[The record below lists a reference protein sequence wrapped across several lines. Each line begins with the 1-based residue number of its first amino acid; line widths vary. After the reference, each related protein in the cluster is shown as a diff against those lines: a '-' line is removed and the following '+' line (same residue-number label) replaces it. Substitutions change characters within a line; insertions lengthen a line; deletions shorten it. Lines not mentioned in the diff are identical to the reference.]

1 MTISSEVSKAG
12 PYFGNGSTTVFPYGF
27 KILDEKHIEVV
38 VMDASFVV
46 STLSLAGGDY
56 TVTGVGSETGGTI
69 VKSSPLLT
77 GQKLNM
83 VRRPDFTQET
93 SLENQGPYYPEVIE
107 GRFDVTVMQ
116 IQALKEGLDRAISVP
131 VGEERPEIKDVFDAL
146 RESGENADS
155 AAASALLSQRYA
167 NEPEDS
173 AISPGLFSAFHWF
186 RKALAQATGAA
197 ASAALALTRSN
208 NAQTSATNSANS
220 ATASETSRQASGTS
234 ATNSAN
240 SATASESSRQA
251 SGTSAT
257 NSANSATASQASRV
271 ASETA
276 RTGSEA
282 ARDTAQTHATNA
294 GNSATS
300 ASGSAGTATTKAA
313 ESVTARNFS
322 YKWASEV
329 ENTQVNDGVRS
340 GYSAYH
346 WAKKAEASVG
356 GQAFVQKSG
365 DTMTGGL
372 TATEYSIN
380 KTEVQDVVFYWKQQ
394 NINRFAAF
402 VTADGATFNIAKYTG
417 PGAYNGA
424 VISINRGTGFVD
436 ITTALAVANELYV
449 RAAVEIGKM
458 DGTAGPALIDFHT
471 SATVRDYNCRIICDS
486 NASDALGMGTMN
498 IIASNVMWNGNS
510 FISMFN
516 KGTAADIA
524 AGTADKF
531 PDAPAVKAAI
541 TANVQPALGI
551 GQTWKSVSRGPGT
564 AYQNTTGKP
573 IVVAV
578 NAQRSQA
585 IYFQISADGT
595 TWVNV
600 PSFTGVSGSNV
611 VLGGQFVIPNNHYY
625 RINDSGAVGVSFA
638 ELS

>member
-131 VGEERPEIKDVFDAL
+131 VGEARPEIKDVFDAL

-208 NAQTSATNSANS
+208 NSQTSATNSANS
-220 ATASETSRQASGTS
+220 ATASEASRQASGTS

-240 SATASESSRQA
+240 SATASEASRQA

-276 RTGSEA
+276 RTGSES

-313 ESVTARNFS
+313 ESTTARDFS
-322 YKWASEV
+322 YKWASEA

-346 WAKKAEASVG
+346 WSKKAELAAGGGVLSWGGLTGAITTAAAKSNLGITNVNDTSDANKPVSTAQQTALNFKANLASPTFTGDPKAPTPTAGDNDTSIATTAFVTTATSG
-356 GQAFVQKSG
+356 KADIASPTFTGDPKAPTPAFGDNDTSIATTAFVQ
-365 DTMTGGL
+365 
-372 TATEYSIN
+372 
-380 KTEVQDVVFYWKQQ
+380 
-394 NINRFAAF
+394 AAITPLASEIKAW
-402 VTADGATFNIAKYTG
+402 VNFN
-417 PGAYNGA
+417 
-424 VISINRGTGFVD
+424 GTGTPAIRASRNVSS
-436 ITTALAVANELYV
+436 ITDNGVGDYRVN
-449 RAAVEIGKM
+449 
-458 DGTAGPALIDFHT
+458 FT
-471 SATVRDYNCRIICDS
+471 SATV
-486 NASDALGMGTMN
+486 DANYG
-498 IIASNVMWNGNS
+498 V
-510 FISMFN
+510 FITV
-516 KGTAADIA
+516 G
-524 AGTADKF
+524 
-531 PDAPAVKAAI
+531 
-541 TANVQPALGI
+541 
-551 GQTWKSVSRGPGT
+551 SVSAGNPARAGSVKGVEATGPSDKTTSGV
-564 AYQNTTGKP
+564 AILVGNTG
-573 IVVAV
+573 
-578 NAQRSQA
+578 S
-585 IYFQISADGT
+585 GT
-595 TWVNV
+595 TTDNAEINV
-600 PSFTGVSGSNV
+600 TIV
-611 VLGGQFVIPNNHYY
+611 
-625 RINDSGAVGVSFA
+625 R
-638 ELS
+638 